1 MSKLH
6 VLGQMALADFRE
18 RTRRYSFL
26 VMLGAVVYLAY
37 LVGSGVYTPTFSGYQ
52 GVYNA
57 AWIGASMAVTG
68 TLILCFLGFYC
79 VNSSIQR
86 DRRTGVGVIIA
97 ATQVTKGLYIF
108 GKFISN
114 LAVLS
119 VVIAVLVP
127 AAVLIF
133 LAAGIKGGFSLW
145 ALLSPFVFLSLP
157 AVAFIAAVAVLFESL
172 KWLRGTVGNIVYIF
186 MIVALTAIGVN
197 ANSFY
202 PNLQGFRLLE
212 PSMRAACADAPPNA
226 SLYMGPSLP
235 DAAPFLW
242 EGVDWTLELIL
253 TRLFWLGV
261 AVLLTTLA
269 VWAFDRFESSDGRR
283 LRTSQKPGPAA
294 LDTETAAARS
304 VRPTSPFRLANVTC
318 KFSFVGMLIAE
329 LRLMLKSIHWFWY
342 LVAVSLMVAQVAA
355 PFEIARMYITPASM
369 IWPLVIWSS
378 MGTRESRYN
387 TAQLLF
393 SSPRPVRR
401 QLPAIWMNGLLI
413 ALAAM
418 GCMLVRVIF
427 VGNWSYLVAL
437 LVGALFAPSLALALG
452 TLSGSKKLFEVTYL
466 IVWYLGSIDR
476 IEPLDFLGT
485 TDGAIYGEKL
495 AVYVL
500 FSVAT
505 FTIAVLARRRPE
517 RYGT

>member
-1 MSKLH
+1 
-6 VLGQMALADFRE
+6 
-18 RTRRYSFL
+18 
-26 VMLGAVVYLAY
+26 
-37 LVGSGVYTPTFSGYQ
+37 
-52 GVYNA
+52 
-57 AWIGASMAVTG
+57 
-68 TLILCFLGFYC
+68 
-79 VNSSIQR
+79 
-86 DRRTGVGVIIA
+86 
-97 ATQVTKGLYIF
+97 
-108 GKFISN
+108 
-114 LAVLS
+114 
-119 VVIAVLVP
+119 
-127 AAVLIF
+127 
-133 LAAGIKGGFSLW
+133 
-145 ALLSPFVFLSLP
+145 
-157 AVAFIAAVAVLFESL
+157 
-172 KWLRGTVGNIVYIF
+172 
-186 MIVALTAIGVN
+186 
-197 ANSFY
+197 
-202 PNLQGFRLLE
+202 
-212 PSMRAACADAPPNA
+212 
-226 SLYMGPSLP
+226 
-235 DAAPFLW
+235 
-242 EGVDWTLELIL
+242 
-253 TRLFWLGV
+253 
-261 AVLLTTLA
+261 
-269 VWAFDRFESSDGRR
+269 
-283 LRTSQKPGPAA
+283 
-294 LDTETAAARS
+294 
-304 VRPTSPFRLANVTC
+304 
-318 KFSFVGMLIAE
+318 MLIAE